1 MGDWSNAAKVG
12 AMTIAFSVALYF
24 AYAYISREAG
34 TGSGYAVWANL
45 PDVTGVAPRSRVMIS
60 GVQVGVVDKISLVD
74 GKVRVD
80 IKMKPEFPLYDDAAI
95 GRRASSLIG
104 EYFIVLTPGTTG
116 KERIPDG
123 GKVKYVIEEA
133 TLETLQIQL
142 RDILSDVKEV
152 TGTLKDTVGS
162 DQGQERIDTIL
173 KNLAETTEQ
182 LNAAVRENRV
192 GLRDALR
199 NVNAIAA
206 DSRPEL
212 LAILNNIKQTTGDV
226 KGFTGKG
233 EPGEPSGELRST
245 LERVNRASDS
255 LESLLKHAD
264 NVAARVDRGEG
275 TVGRLMTDEA
285 LIDEVEEVVSGVS
298 DLVGG
303 FGRLQTVVELR
314 SDYNFLANTV
324 KSYVG
329 LRLQPSEDKYY
340 LVEIVNDPRG
350 LTTFEQIDVDTTNPN
365 DPPHY
370 REIRTTTTNS
380 FRFSFQFA
388 KRFGMFTGR
397 FGFKESTGGIGL
409 DAHLLDDRFEV
420 RQDLFGFGEQIV
432 PRWRVALSYEFIRK
446 LWLLGGVDN
455 ILSED
460 RRDYFFGLQLRFND
474 EDIKGAL
481 PFAGSAIN

>member
-12 AMTIAFSVALYF
+12 AMTIALSVALYF
-24 AYAYISREAG
+24 AYNYISREAG
-34 TGSGYAVWANL
+34 TGSGYSVWANL

-60 GVQVGVVDKISLVD
+60 GVQVGVVDKISLVE

-80 IKMKPEFPLYDDAAI
+80 VKMKPEFPLYEDAAI

-123 GKVKYVIEEA
+123 GQVKYLIEEA
-133 TLETLQIQL
+133 TLEGLQIQV
-142 RDILSDVKEV
+142 RDILTDVKEV
-152 TGTLKDTVGS
+152 TGTLKETVGS
-162 DQGQERIDTIL
+162 DRGQENIDRIL

-192 GLRDALR
+192 VLRDTLQ

-206 DSRPEL
+206 NSRPEL
-212 LAILNNIKQTTGDV
+212 VAILNNIKEVTRDV
-226 KGFTGKG
+226 KDFTGKG
-233 EPGEPSGELRST
+233 PDGEPSGELRST
-245 LERVNRASDS
+245 MERVNRASDS

-275 TVGRLMTDEA
+275 TVGRLTKDEK
-285 LIDEVEEVVSGVS
+285 LIDEVEEVVEGVG

-303 FGRLQTVVELR
+303 LGRFQTVVELR
-314 SDYNFLANTV
+314 TDYNFLANTV

-340 LVEIVNDPRG
+340 LIEIVNDPRG

-370 REIRTTTTNS
+370 REVRTVTTNS

-397 FGFKESTGGIGL
+397 FGFKESTGGIGV
-409 DAHLLDDRFEV
+409 DTHLLDDRFEI
-420 RQDLFGFGEQIV
+420 RQDVFGFGEQIV

-455 ILSED
+455 ILSDD

-474 EDIKGAL
+474 EDMKGVL
-481 PFAGSAIN
+481 PFAGAAIN